1 MNLSFSRMARRQWML
16 PMVWMGLAVC
26 SSAAPAEFTQESL
39 AAIYAQLS
47 PAIGLVEY
55 SVEITNESDGESA
68 KRDSNAPGLVV
79 APSGL
84 VMTHGHLL
92 RQNARPFNISVTLG
106 AGPEKKKYEAVLLD
120 KPRDVN
126 IVFLRL
132 KSDTPLQ
139 LQAVRFAPAEG
150 LALGSPVALV
160 GMLGEAFD
168 YARSIQEAR
177 VSAILDKPRRAYC
190 LDQMVRFGYV
200 GGPVADS
207 EGRVVGVVGYDLSRE
222 EGGEL
227 YTRSGNPLIFQANLF
242 QKYIDSPPGE
252 PKEGPAG
259 GEAWL
264 GVITQALTDD
274 FVRYWKLPQDTGIL
288 VSTVVEG
295 SPAESVGLRPG
306 DIITEFNGTTVRAKA
321 DEDVPGFSKMIR
333 DTGENKEVE
342 LKVLREGQN
351 LSMRAT
357 LGTRPRSARE
367 AEEYSDPY
375 FGLTVR
381 ELTADL
387 RIRLNLPEDVQGVI
401 VRRIESGSVAQLGKM
416 RPGIII
422 LGVAGQAVH
431 SIEEFKAALEKIAAD
446 RPKEVPIFARAGA
459 ATGFFR
465 LEPRWDEGK

>member
-1 MNLSFSRMARRQWML
+1 MARRGWIGL
-16 PMVWMGLAVC
+16 MVGMGVAAC
-26 SSAAPAEFTQESL
+26 GGAAPAEFTQQSL
-39 AAIYAQLS
+39 AAIHQQLS

-55 SVEITNESDGESA
+55 SVEITNDNDGETS
-68 KRDSNAPGLVV
+68 KRDSNAPGIVV
-79 APSGL
+79 TPSGL
-84 VMTHGHLL
+84 VMTHGHML
-92 RQNARPFNISVTLG
+92 RQNARPFNIAVTLG

-120 KPRDVN
+120 KPRDINV
-126 IVFLRL
+126 VFLRL

-139 LQAVRFAPAEG
+139 LPAIRFAPAEG
-150 LALGSPVALV
+150 LALGAPVALV
-160 GMLGEAFD
+160 GMLGDTFD

-190 LDQMVRFGYV
+190 LDQMVRFGYI
-200 GGPVADS
+200 GGPVADA
-207 EGRVVGVVGYDLSRE
+207 EGRVVGVLGYDLSRE

-227 YTRSGNPLIFQANLF
+227 YTRSGNPLIFQASLF

-252 PKEGPAG
+252 PKEGQAG

-264 GVITQALTDD
+264 GVMTQPLTDD
-274 FVRYWKLPQDTGIL
+274 LVRYWKLAQDTGIL
-288 VSTVVEG
+288 VSMVVEG

-306 DIITEFNGTTVRAKA
+306 DIIAEFNGTPIRAKA
-321 DEDVPGFSKMIR
+321 DEDVLDFSKLIR
-333 DTGENKEVE
+333 DTGVNKEVE
-342 LKVLREGQN
+342 LKVLREGQV
-351 LSMRAT
+351 LSLRAT

-401 VRRIESGSVAQLGKM
+401 VRRVESGSAAQLGKM
-416 RPGIII
+416 RPGVII
-422 LGVAGQAVH
+422 LGIGGQPIH
-431 SIEEFKAALEKIAAD
+431 SIAEFKAALEKMAAE
-446 RPKEVPIFARAGA
+446 RPKEIPIFARVGA
-459 ATGFFR
+459 VTGFFR